1 MADRVEMS
9 FKNKEEKM
17 WFTIMIP
24 LVVIAFFA
32 IFPFILSPS
41 ICLSFWFW
49 AATPLIT
56 PGDSVTAESKNRRLA
71 TKM

>member
-24 LVVIAFFA
+24 VVVMAFFA
-32 IFPFILSPS
+32 IFSLHPVAKYLPVFLV
-41 ICLSFWFW
+41 LGGY
-49 AATPLIT
+49 ATYYT
-56 PGDSVTAESKNRRLA
+56 WRFRYRRKQKSNA
-71 TKM
+71 GN